1 MPGSIPAVR
10 RHLID
15 AIAAQVRRDRRATPV
30 PALGF
35 VRDYFRGV
43 DEDDLR
49 EHPAA
54 SLAAAAVD
62 HLRFGAR
69 RRPGQPLVRVFN
81 PTHDGQGWTAAHSVV
96 EVVTDDMPFLVDS
109 LAMVL
114 NDCGISL
121 SMMVHPVLHVRR
133 DRAGR
138 MTHCASE
145 PSAGARAESW
155 QHIAIDRVTDPLRLE
170 G

>member
-1 MPGSIPAVR
+1 MPGTIPAVR

-15 AIAAQVRRDRRATPV
+15 AIAAQARPGRTRTPV
-30 PALGF
+30 QPARF

-49 EHPAA
+49 ARTPGA
-54 SLAAAAVD
+54 LAAAAVD
-62 HLRFGAR
+62 QLGFGAR
-69 RRPGQPLVRVFN
+69 RRAGQPLVRVFN
-81 PTHDGQGWTAAHSVV
+81 PTPSQHGWTSPHTVV

-114 NDCGISL
+114 NECGL
-121 SMMVHPVLHVRR
+121 ALHMMVHPVLHVAR

-138 MTHCASE
+138 LQRAASE
-145 PSAGARAESW
+145 PSPKARPESW
-155 QHIAIDRVTDPLRLE
+155 QHVEID
-170 G
+170 